1 MTSICRRVDGIL
13 VREVVGDILLL
24 DTETGLIHQLNETA
38 SFIWRN
44 CAEAVS
50 VQAIA
55 ELLANT
61 FDVEQDT
68 ALRDVTEAVRR
79 MRELRLVVEA

>member
-1 MTSICRRVDGIL
+1 MTRIRRRADGIL
-13 VREVVGDILLL
+13 EREVVGDMLLL
-24 DTETGLIHQLNETA
+24 DAETGLIHQLNETA
-38 SFIWRN
+38 GFIWRN
-44 CAEAVS
+44 CADAIS
-50 VQAIA
+50 VAAIA

-61 FDVEQDT
+61 FDVEEDT